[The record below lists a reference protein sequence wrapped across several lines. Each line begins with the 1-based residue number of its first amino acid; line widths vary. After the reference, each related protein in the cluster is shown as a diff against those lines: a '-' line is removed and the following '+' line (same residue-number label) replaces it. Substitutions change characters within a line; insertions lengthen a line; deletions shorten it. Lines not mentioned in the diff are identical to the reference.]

1 MKRFMTTVGC
11 VTLLLIAGCAE
22 DRDPADRDRVAD
34 GGLFEDQAGAIG
46 KARAVEDALRD
57 SARARRRQIA
67 DQSR

>member
-1 MKRFMTTVGC
+1 MKRFMTTLGC
-11 VTLLLIAGCAE
+11 VTLLLLAGCAE
-22 DRDPADRDRVAD
+22 DRDSPTRSRVGD
-34 GGLFEDQAGAIG
+34 GDLFEDQVNAIG